1 MTKMVDV
8 SGTLTVSGTKDAT
21 PLHILTAFAG
31 TKHFSVGN
39 NKILKLFYLKLTG
52 GKADI
57 KTIRSCKTF
66 DGSRKKWNGK
76 HVEMAASGVAYG
88 EATTWAAC
96 KAACQDEF
104 LCAQVVWSGTNCYPM
119 SEANDDNE
127 SPTYAR
133 FTDGVDCSVKA
144 GWSLIKTK
152 QECLDAAAKA
162 LAAGERSSFAVG
174 QEGDLNNQASV
185 EWPTGCYDYQKASHA
200 GALYLNL
207 GVVGVTKPYND
218 QNWPRAQYCKQDNTV
233 WKSAAC
239 SNAFKSYCGGSIG
252 LVHPQGAGVVGGL
265 LEATNVHWVLNE
277 AHIGGALCVENGK
290 AIIKDSIFQENNADD
305 NGGALFI
312 SLDGDVSLE
321 NTIVQ
326 DNVAGRNGG
335 AVYIDGVGVNTIF
348 KTPGSATG
356 SVVHTIPSVSLPS
369 KFVIK
374 ATITTGTPSSNDDGI
389 VMFGNSG
396 QCGNLY
402 VLLKKASW
410 SLFKCYNGVGGTCFE
425 HSMTDFPVG
434 DWKAPAYTND
444 YAGYQ
449 AYCSSWGA
457 NGGVFNGGHGPCDTS
472 SSTGKFSFGVQCST
486 AILESQTVVAPNTE
500 YDLIYTYDGTTATIM
515 VNGVLDVSA
524 AKTFIYPTTITKV
537 NLGSGKIGDSATES
551 FDFGVISSV
560 HIYNSITTGDKGGEL
575 KLIAGNNR
583 FQNNQITPT
592 TGSSEKYYHITR
604 RADKIDYIANL
615 VICSSASQ
623 KHVGGGD
630 TKAALNL
637 NGCAA
642 ACIAD
647 AGCNFFISGVAAK
660 SKEGYCYL
668 EITTS
673 EECPSFEVDNYNFY
687 GLRSS
692 LVVGRQIFRT
702 KKGKQLKATICPPD
716 RFQRKNSL
724 ASAFQYNDDFFGC
737 PFTCSVSGKTRS
749 GGESIAVENSVKP
762 QSFFCENILN
772 KGW

>member
-1 MTKMVDV
+1 MPMPPFFAVVFLLTFLFSCLVLHSNAANYADETDGTFTIPLSGRTMTKMVDV
-8 SGTLTVSGTKDAT
+8 SGTLTVSGTKGAT
-21 PLHILTAFAG
+21 PLHILTAFVG

-57 KTIRSCKTF
+57 ET
-66 DGSRKKWNGK
+66 
-76 HVEMAASGVAYG
+76 
-88 EATTWAAC
+88 
-96 KAACQDEF
+96 
-104 LCAQVVWSGTNCYPM
+104 
-119 SEANDDNE
+119 
-127 SPTYAR
+127 
-133 FTDGVDCSVKA
+133 
-144 GWSLIKTK
+144 
-152 QECLDAAAKA
+152 
-162 LAAGERSSFAVG
+162 
-174 QEGDLNNQASV
+174 
-185 EWPTGCYDYQKASHA
+185 
-200 GALYLNL
+200 
-207 GVVGVTKPYND
+207 
-218 QNWPRAQYCKQDNTV
+218 
-233 WKSAAC
+233 
-239 SNAFKSYCGGSIG
+239 SNVFKSYCGGSIG

-265 LEATNVHWVLNE
+265 LEATTVHWVLNE
-277 AHIGGALCVENGK
+277 AHLGGALCVENGK

-305 NGGALFI
+305 GGALFI

-348 KTPGSATG
+348 ETPASATQI
-356 SVVHTIPSVSLPS
+356 VVHTIPSVSLPS
-369 KFVIK
+369 NFVIK
-374 ATITTGTPSSNDDGI
+374 ATITTGTNPQSDGI
-389 VMFGNSG
+389 VMLGSSSG
-396 QCGNLY
+396 CGNLY
-402 VLLKKASW
+402 LWIDSVKTFRFGIQCNTGSDAALAS
-410 SLFKCYNGVGGTCFE
+410 T
-425 HSMTDFPVG
+425 
-434 DWKAPAYTND
+434 
-444 YAGYQ
+444 
-449 AYCSSWGA
+449 
-457 NGGVFNGGHGPCDTS
+457 
-472 SSTGKFSFGVQCST
+472 
-486 AILESQTVVAPNTE
+486 TVAAPNTE
-500 YDLIYTYDGTTATIM
+500 YDLICTYDGTTATIM
-515 VNGVLDVSA
+515 VNGVLEVST
-524 AKTFIYPTTITKV
+524 AKNFIYPTTITKIA
-537 NLGSGKIGDSATES
+537 LGAGSIDDSSWEP

-592 TGSSEKYYHITR
+592 TGSSQKYYHITR

-623 KHVGGGD
+623 THVGGG

-637 NGCAA
+637 FGCAA

-749 GGESIAVENSVKP
+749 GGESIAEENSVKP

-772 KGW
+772 LGW

>member
-1 MTKMVDV
+1 MPMPPFFAVIFLLTFLFSCLVLHSNAANYADETDGTFTIPLSGRTMTKMVDV

-119 SEANDDNE
+119 SEANDDE
-127 SPTYAR
+127 
-133 FTDGVDCSVKA
+133 
-144 GWSLIKTK
+144 
-152 QECLDAAAKA
+152 E
-162 LAAGERSSFAVG
+162 VG
-174 QEGDLNNQASV
+174 
-185 EWPTGCYDYQKASHA
+185 
-200 GALYLNL
+200 
-207 GVVGVTKPYND
+207 
-218 QNWPRAQYCKQDNTV
+218 DNTGF
-233 WKSAAC
+233 KSAAC
-239 SNAFKSYCGGSIG
+239 SNVFKSYCGGSIG

-402 VLLKKASW
+402 VWISVCIFIFWFVVNCFIVLLI
-410 SLFKCYNGVGGTCFE
+410 CF
-425 HSMTDFPVG
+425 
-434 DWKAPAYTND
+434 
-444 YAGYQ
+444 
-449 AYCSSWGA
+449 
-457 NGGVFNGGHGPCDTS
+457 
-472 SSTGKFSFGVQCST
+472 
-486 AILESQTVVAPNTE
+486 
-500 YDLIYTYDGTTATIM
+500 
-515 VNGVLDVSA
+515 
-524 AKTFIYPTTITKV
+524 
-537 NLGSGKIGDSATES
+537 
-551 FDFGVISSV
+551 
-560 HIYNSITTGDKGGEL
+560 
-575 KLIAGNNR
+575 
-583 FQNNQITPT
+583 
-592 TGSSEKYYHITR
+592 
-604 RADKIDYIANL
+604 
-615 VICSSASQ
+615 
-623 KHVGGGD
+623 
-630 TKAALNL
+630 
-637 NGCAA
+637 
-642 ACIAD
+642 
-647 AGCNFFISGVAAK
+647 
-660 SKEGYCYL
+660 
-668 EITTS
+668 
-673 EECPSFEVDNYNFY
+673 
-687 GLRSS
+687 
-692 LVVGRQIFRT
+692 
-702 KKGKQLKATICPPD
+702 
-716 RFQRKNSL
+716 
-724 ASAFQYNDDFFGC
+724 
-737 PFTCSVSGKTRS
+737 
-749 GGESIAVENSVKP
+749 
-762 QSFFCENILN
+762 
-772 KGW
+772 